1 MGGRRRT
8 YLDMSAL
15 GERFPAV
22 SRLPVSLLILLENLL
37 RHEDGKS
44 VTAGLIEK
52 VADRNRRWGET
63 VEIAYHPSRIVM
75 QDYSGLVALTDLA
88 TIRDRI
94 AEWGGDAAAVRPVLP
109 VTLVIDH
116 SLTVD
121 CAGTADALEQNAQS
135 EYMLNSERYQFLK
148 WAQTALDGVR
158 IVPPGNGII
167 HQINLEQ
174 LALVVTEE
182 PNGLVYPET
191 QIGTDSHT
199 TMINGL
205 GVLGWGV
212 GGIEAEAAMLGEPV
226 SMLIPDVVGARL
238 SGQLPAGVLAT
249 DLVLTVTQKLREVGV
264 VERFVEFFGPGL
276 AGLTVGDRA
285 TMANMAPEYG
295 ATCGM
300 FPIDQKVIDYLSMTG
315 RSSEQTRLVEDYARL
330 AGLWND
336 AEVVRDYAEVVEID
350 LSTINRSVAG
360 PKRPQQRLTLAQVG
374 VSVAGPPPP
383 RADEKAEETDGDL
396 ANGDVV
402 IAAITS
408 CTNTSNPHAMIT
420 AGLLARNAVA
430 KGLSVDP
437 RVKTTLAPGSK
448 SVSGYL
454 TNAGLSEA
462 LDLLGFQVVG
472 YACTTCV
479 GNSGPLAPE
488 IEAQIRGR
496 DLDVASVL
504 SGNRNFEGRIHSLVK
519 SNYLAS
525 PPLVI
530 AYALAG
536 TMRIDLD
543 RDPIGVT
550 DDGNGILLADIWPDA
565 QEVESVVT
573 RFVGREA
580 YANGGS
586 DIYSGGPRWD
596 ALDCP
601 HDTRFDWDPDST
613 YISPSPFV
621 EVGGVPRGPIQ
632 GARPL
637 LLLGDNVTTDHIS
650 PTGAIERDG
659 PAAALLEMR
668 RVTVKDFN
676 TYGAR
681 RGNAEVMA
689 RGTFVNVRL
698 RNELASPRT
707 GGYTRLSGST
717 EPVTIFDAAASLKKS
732 GTPAVVVAGA
742 NYGTGSARDWAAKGT
757 RMLGVRAVL
766 ADSFERIHRAN
777 LVLMGVV
784 PIEFVAPASRA
795 ALNIDAEST
804 ISIDLPVD
812 RIEPRMTVDIRIDH
826 PDHEP
831 QLLQGLVRV
840 DTAQEAMYLANGGV
854 LPTVLKRLAND
865 NGP

>member
-1 MGGRRRT
+1 MR
-8 YLDMSAL
+8 
-15 GERFPAV
+15 P
-22 SRLPVSLLILLENLL
+22 P
-37 RHEDGKS
+37 S
-44 VTAGLIEK
+44 V
-52 VADRNRRWGET
+52 RSCR
-63 VEIAYHPSRIVM
+63 S
-75 QDYSGLVALTDLA
+75 
-88 TIRDRI
+88 
-94 AEWGGDAAAVRPVLP
+94 
-109 VTLVIDH
+109 TLVVDH
-116 SLTVD
+116 SLTAD
-121 CAGTADALEQNAQS
+121 CAGTSDAFEQNAEN
-135 EYMLNSERYQFLK
+135 EYTLNSERYQFLK
-148 WAQTALDGVR
+148 WAQSALEGVR

-174 LALVVTEE
+174 IALVVTED
-182 PNGLVYPET
+182 PDGLVYPET

-226 SMLIPDVVGARL
+226 SMLIPDVVGVRL
-238 SGQLPAGVLAT
+238 VGRLPAGVLAT
-249 DLVLTVTQKLREVGV
+249 DMVLTVTQKLREVGV

-295 ATCGM
+295 ATCGL
-300 FPIDQKVIDYLSMTG
+300 FPIDQKVIDYLLITG
-315 RSSEQTRLVEDYARL
+315 RNSAQTRLVEDYARL

-336 AEVVRDYAEVVEID
+336 PDLIRDYAELIEID
-350 LSTINRSVAG
+350 LSTVNRSVAG
-360 PKRPQQRLTLAQVG
+360 PKRPQQRLNLAQVAI
-374 VSVAGPPPP
+374 SVTAPAPVAAPING
-383 RADEKAEETDGDL
+383 EEPDGTALVNGDL
-396 ANGDVV
+396 V

-430 KGLSVDP
+430 KGLTIDP
-437 RVKTTLAPGSK
+437 RIKTTLAPGSQ
-448 SVSGYL
+448 SVSRYL
-454 TNAGLSEA
+454 TSAGLSEA

-488 IEAQIRGR
+488 IEAQIRDR

-530 AYALAG
+530 AYAIAG

-543 RDPIGVT
+543 REPIGIT
-550 DDGNGILLADIWPDA
+550 DDGAEVLLADIWPDSH
-565 QEVESVVT
+565 EVDSVIA
-573 RFVGREA
+573 RFVGRAA
-580 YANGGS
+580 YADGAS
-586 DIYSGGPRWD
+586 DIYSGGGRWD
-596 ALDCP
+596 ALP
-601 HDTRFDWDPDST
+601 SPEGTQFDWDERST

-621 EVGGVPRGPIQ
+621 KLGGFASGPILD
-632 GARPL
+632 ARPL
-637 LLLGDNVTTDHIS
+637 VVLGDNVTTDHIS
-650 PTGAIERDG
+650 PTAAIERDG
-659 PAAALLEMR
+659 PAAALLEAR
-668 RVTVKDFN
+668 GVAAKDFN

-681 RGNAEVMA
+681 RGNPEVMV

-698 RNELASPRT
+698 RNELASPKI
-707 GGYTRLSGST
+707 GGYTRLAN
-717 EPVTIFDAAASLKKS
+717 DADPITVFEAASILQET

-784 PIEFVAPASRA
+784 PIEFVSPASRA
-795 ALNIDAEST
+795 TLNIDADSR
-804 ISIDLPVD
+804 ISIDLPPD
-812 RIEPRMTVDIRIDH
+812 RIEARTMVEIQIDH
-826 PDHEP
+826 PEVRAPAH
-831 QLLQGLVRV
+831 QGTGARRHGSR
-840 DTAQEAMYLANGGV
+840 GGV
-854 LPTVLKRLAND
+854 SRQRRSVAHGVEETCRCRRFRTVRAGANARD
-865 NGP
+865 WLRNAP